1 MLEGELGRVEQ
12 VAPGHDQVLGDG
24 LGVARFERPQLGSG
38 GLVEL
43 AARDVVVDL
52 GRTVTVGRDVVPVIT
67 PATVALGA
75 VREAGAVVT
84 ARGVAPTAVVL
95 TVVTTTR
102 STVASAPVALT
113 AVALTPVTT
122 RGVASTAAVLTVVTT
137 AAVALALTTRT
148 PLTLPLITT
157 LALTPVTTR
166 SVATAAIVL
175 TVVTTVVTTARA
187 TIASAPVALAPVTT
201 RSVAPTAVVLTVV
214 TTAAVALALT
224 TRTPLTLPLITTVS
238 TRGVA
243 PTAIIL
249 PVVPG
254 PAGGTAR
261 AVAAPVAVARVAG
274 RAASSVVGPPPGR
287 RSGTVTLASR
297 SSAGPTVAG
306 SSVPTLV
313 PGPVLE

>member
-1 MLEGELGRVEQ
+1 
-12 VAPGHDQVLGDG
+12 VLGDG
-24 LGVARFERPQLGSG
+24 LGVARFEGPQLGSG

-67 PATVALGA
+67 PATIAFGA

-84 ARGVAPTAVVL
+84 ARGVATAAVVL
-95 TVVTTTR
+95 PVVTTTR
-102 STVASAPVALT
+102 ATVASAPVTLT
-113 AVALTPVTT
+113 AVTLTPVTT
-122 RGVASTAAVLTVVTT
+122 RGVAPT
-137 AAVALALTTRT
+137 
-148 PLTLPLITT
+148 
-157 LALTPVTTR
+157 
-166 SVATAAIVL
+166 AIVL
-175 TVVTTVVTTARA
+175 PVITTT
-187 TIASAPVALAPVTT
+187 
-201 RSVAPTAVVLTVV
+201 
-214 TTAAVALALT
+214 AVALALT

-243 PTAIIL
+243 TTAIVL
-249 PVVPG
+249 PIVAG

-261 AVAAPVAVARVAG
+261 AVAAAPVTVARVAG
-274 RAASSVVGPPPGR
+274 RAASSVVGPTPGR

-297 SSAGPTVAG
+297 SSAGPAVAG